1 MDNAT
6 FKPST
11 AKRPKTAQKD
21 NDDSALPM
29 HALELNKSYYAQLG
43 TVANSILEHKM
54 LKKLRSANAP
64 DGRLPAFSQ
73 DEIAK
78 NMSAGHAYS
87 CLGSAAWLD
96 EHYSPV
102 QAPIKQ

>member
-1 MDNAT
+1 MCIRD
-6 FKPST
+6 
-11 AKRPKTAQKD
+11 R
-21 NDDSALPM
+21 
-29 HALELNKSYYAQLG
+29 ELNKSFYAQLG
-43 TVANSILEHKM
+43 TAVNSVLEHKM
-54 LKKLRSANAP
+54 FKKLRSANVP

-73 DEIAK
+73 DEFAK
-78 NMSAGHAYS
+78 KMSAGHVYS